1 MQKPCMGVPRAVRK
15 SAREVLHVGERKK
28 KEQSGGREGE
38 KRQQSVGV
46 VRLLG
51 VCRAVQSC
59 CHGECVGVRA
69 ECLFF
74 LVAWGMPLS
83 FAKVCTCERGW
94 KRF

>member
-1 MQKPCMGVPRAVRK
+1 MWEKGKKKTER
-15 SAREVLHVGERKK
+15 GERG
-28 KEQSGGREGE
+28 EETTECWCCVVGG
-38 KRQQSVGV
+38 V
-46 VRLLG
+46 
-51 VCRAVQSC
+51 VQSC

-74 LVAWGMPLS
+74 LVVWGMPLS